1 MILKDKLISLPI
13 VKQLVALLKSVRLS
27 KNAFS
32 LYDLLHLYI
41 VGIIKGTVTTRASAI
56 SYSFFLAIFPFL
68 LFILNLIPYIPI
80 ENFQVDFWS
89 FINDLLPPGT
99 HDFFSNIFFVFEI
112 LLKNG
117 LFERVFFA
125 YLLKNTLVF

>member
-41 VGIIKGTVTTRASAI
+41 VGIIKGTVTTREPHSLYPYRKLSGRLLVVYQRFVATR
-56 SYSFFLAIFPFL
+56 YSRFFFKYFL
-68 LFILNLIPYIPI
+68 
-80 ENFQVDFWS
+80 
-89 FINDLLPPGT
+89 
-99 HDFFSNIFFVFEI
+99 
-112 LLKNG
+112 
-117 LFERVFFA
+117 
-125 YLLKNTLVF
+125 

>member
-80 ENFQVDFWS
+80 EKLS
-89 FINDLLPPGT
+89 GRLLVVYQRFVAT
-99 HDFFSNIFFVFEI
+99 RYSRFFFKYF
-112 LLKNG
+112 L
-117 LFERVFFA
+117 
-125 YLLKNTLVF
+125 

>member
-99 HDFFSNIFFVFEI
+99 HDFFSNIFFDS
-112 LLKNG
+112 
-117 LFERVFFA
+117 A
-125 YLLKNTLVF
+125 